1 LIGNLRAFEPLP
13 SYSRRRLS
21 RRQWQRQQ
29 GGEKATERAQDEELL

>member
-21 RRQWQRQQ
+21 RRQREW
-29 GGEKATERAQDEELL
+29 GGWKKATQRARDEELL

>member
-21 RRQWQRQQ
+21 RRQRRR
-29 GGEKATERAQDEELL
+29 GMKKATQRAQDEELL